1 MSGRPTVYPA
11 EEFEPVED
19 AKALKQAF
27 KGFGCDED
35 TVNEIITKRSN
46 EQRQEIAKQFKTLFG
61 KDLIKEL
68 KSELRGNFE
77 DVIVALMI
85 PPVEYYAKQLHKAIS
100 GIGTNE
106 KAIIEIL
113 GVHRNQEI
121 LAIGEAYQSMYGNTL
136 ESDLKGD
143 TSGSLKRLLVSL
155 VTAHRDESGIV
166 DHDEAYKDA
175 QTLLRAGELFAGT
188 DESTFNQ
195 ILCQRNRDQLNKVFD
210 KYEEI
215 TGHDFETAI
224 ENEFS
229 GTVKE
234 VLLALVK
241 CIRSEVDYLA
251 ERLHGSMVGIGTDDT
266 TLIRI
271 VATRS
276 EIDLE
281 DIKEAF
287 CNKYGKT
294 LAEFIQDDTSGDYK
308 KCLLS
313 IVG

>member
-1 MSGRPTVYPA
+1 MASPTVHPA
-11 EEFEPVED
+11 DPFDPVED

-27 KGFGCDED
+27 KGFGSDE
-35 TVNEIITKRSN
+35 EAIINIIANRSN
-46 EQRQEIAKQFKTLFG
+46 AQRQEITGQFKTMYG

-77 DVIVALMI
+77 DVIIALMM

-113 GVHRNQEI
+113 GIHKNAEI
-121 LAIGEAYQSMYGNTL
+121 IAIREAYQRMYGNTL
-136 ESDLKGD
+136 EDDLKGD
-143 TSGSLKRLLVSL
+143 TSGALKRLMVSL

-166 DHDEAYKDA
+166 DKESAYKDA

-195 ILCQRNRDQLNKVFD
+195 ILCQRNRSQLKLIFD
-210 KYEEI
+210 EYQVL

-229 GTVKE
+229 GTIKE
-234 VLLALVK
+234 VLLTLVK
-241 CIRSEVDYLA
+241 CIRNSIDYLA
-251 ERLHGSMVGIGTDDT
+251 ERLHGSMDRIGTDDT

-271 VATRS
+271 VASRS
-276 EIDLE
+276 EIDLGE
-281 DIKEAF
+281 IKEAF
-287 CNKYGKT
+287 ANKYEKS

-308 KCLLS
+308 NCLLS